1 MTDAVLTNAST
12 LLWRTRIPMR
22 MALPGSGGGRS
33 PCRRISLPA
42 FGAVLLT
49 TILAGCYTY
58 APIDAATPPAGA
70 SVRAR
75 LAPPAAQRLA
85 PSLGAGDARVLT
97 GVVVDAQRDAFTLEV
112 PAVPMGTASAPQG
125 LFQRVNL
132 GRTDVLEVERRT
144 LDRRRTGLV
153 VAAAVVGVGVITSAI
168 IHGQSTGS
176 NSPTEPSPN
185 FTRRLVVNLR
195 F

>member
-1 MTDAVLTNAST
+1 
-12 LLWRTRIPMR
+12 
-22 MALPGSGGGRS
+22 
-33 PCRRISLPA
+33 
-42 FGAVLLT
+42 
-49 TILAGCYTY
+49 
-58 APIDAATPPAGA
+58 
-70 SVRAR
+70 
-75 LAPPAAQRLA
+75 
-85 PSLGAGDARVLT
+85 
-97 GVVVDAQRDAFTLEV
+97 
-112 PAVPMGTASAPQG
+112 
-125 LFQRVNL
+125 
-132 GRTDVLEVERRT
+132 VERRT